1 MTRKRKAIFSIV
13 LLVLFLVAS
22 VCGHDILVFNDTTGL
37 PSCAYSCKD
46 LYSAQFECPPGANGV
61 GCFCN
66 SQFISKKSATWGCDE
81 SCVVEG
87 NRRRVSGF
95 LSAVCGTRGSGNE
108 GNDDAKSDI
117 TDAKKD
123 PQTEK
128 VSDWWKRNWPYFFLS
143 FMIVFIVIL
152 TLAFVGPIRRYIRR
166 QIISGHSRGV
176 GQGVPPYWEPTPP
189 GSRVSYVPFS
199 QRSPQQTVLPTHSRT
214 WNGRSSTP
222 MIQTEYRGSTPYL
235 NQGRSVS
242 YIGVNTSTPTLAP
255 PPGPPVRTLFAT
267 QVEDPTKQEN
277 WERRA
282 QTLHESRGWFA
293 RNVFWKKGDATEN
306 TAEKGYQSVDP
317 NNIGKAV

>member
-1 MTRKRKAIFSIV
+1 
-13 LLVLFLVAS
+13 
-22 VCGHDILVFNDTTGL
+22 
-37 PSCAYSCKD
+37 
-46 LYSAQFECPPGANGV
+46 
-61 GCFCN
+61 
-66 SQFISKKSATWGCDE
+66 
-81 SCVVEG
+81 
-87 NRRRVSGF
+87 
-95 LSAVCGTRGSGNE
+95 
-108 GNDDAKSDI
+108 
-117 TDAKKD
+117 
-123 PQTEK
+123 
-128 VSDWWKRNWPYFFLS
+128 
-143 FMIVFIVIL
+143 MIVFIVIL